1 VFFRGLRQV
10 GPDDYKN
17 CGDFGFTLLIMAG
30 EKMFNLR
37 ALIAALAIFLLAPP
51 GAHAVSLT
59 LNGNGADLQT
69 DNTQVVYASDSNGV
83 PVLITA
89 VGMRAPGGGI
99 VTEVG
104 VPSMMPDGRV
114 IFGAETQPKDANIKP
129 RWNIFI
135 GNADAVPSHRI
146 LAALNPKAL
155 GGDCTPAFK
164 GDPYPVADLDED
176 IAFISTVPHGRDAL
190 FFYSH
195 GQLACMVKAGQKTNQ
210 GSEIAVLSFG
220 SEQMGETGQVVF
232 TGFLGDSANPSSH
245 RQALMLA
252 SVNGG
257 VTELAVEGEYGP
269 NHTQYQRPFGLPA
282 ALPTTLGTTIAF
294 TAKTPSGAALFVYSG
309 GSMARILPTGT
320 LTSVGPVTYLSA
332 GRPGLMADGT
342 TAVLAGCARIPAIF
356 RLTRQRLDL
365 RIQRGQL
372 TPFGT
377 ELESLGDPVLTA
389 SGAMFVGATDS
400 DDHEKLYVLSP
411 DDAFFEV
418 GESEFIYR
426 IAMGAQKHHT
436 IFTGTLTVN
445 QHGDFA
451 YLGGR

>member
-1 VFFRGLRQV
+1 
-10 GPDDYKN
+10 
-17 CGDFGFTLLIMAG
+17 
-30 EKMFNLR
+30 MFNFR
-37 ALIAALAIFLLAPP
+37 ALSSALAILLLTPLTAN
-51 GAHAVSLT
+51 AVSLS
-59 LNGNGADLQT
+59 LNGDGANLQM
-69 DNTQVVYASDSNGV
+69 DNTQAVYASDSNGV
-83 PVLITA
+83 PMLITE

-114 IFGAETQPKDANIKP
+114 IFGAETQPKDANIKA

-135 GNADAVPSHRI
+135 GNADAIPSHRI
-146 LAALNPKAL
+146 IAALNPKAIE
-155 GGDCTPAFK
+155 GDCVPAFK
-164 GDPYPVADLDED
+164 GDPYPVADMDEN
-176 IAFISTVPHGRDAL
+176 ISFISTVPHGRDAL

-195 GQLACMVKAGQKTNQ
+195 GKLACMAKAGDKTVE
-210 GSEIAVLSFG
+210 GHEIAVLSFG
-220 SEQMGETGQVVF
+220 SAQMGEGGQVVF
-232 TGFLGDSANPSSH
+232 NGFLSDNAKPPGH
-245 RQALMLA
+245 RQALLLA
-252 SVNGG
+252 SMSGR

-269 NHTQYQRPFGLPA
+269 NHTLYQRPFGLPA
-282 ALPTTLGTTIAF
+282 ALPSSLGIMVAF
-294 TAKTPSGAALFVYSG
+294 TAKTPSGGALFLYSN

-320 LTSVGPVTYLSA
+320 LTSVGPVTFLSA

-365 RIQRGQL
+365 RIERGQL

-389 SGAMFVGATDS
+389 SGAMFVGATDT
-400 DDHEKLYVLSP
+400 DDREKLYVLSP
-411 DDAFFEV
+411 NDAFFEV
-418 GESEFIYR
+418 GESELIYR
-426 IAMGAQKHHT
+426 IAMGAQKHHS
-436 IFTGTLTVN
+436 IFTGTLSVN

>member
-1 VFFRGLRQV
+1 
-10 GPDDYKN
+10 
-17 CGDFGFTLLIMAG
+17 
-30 EKMFNLR
+30 MFNFR
-37 ALIAALAIFLLAPP
+37 ALSSALAILLVTPLS
-51 GAHAVSLT
+51 AHAVSLS
-59 LNGNGADLQT
+59 LNGNGADLQM
-69 DNTQVVYASDSNGV
+69 DNTQAVYASDESGV
-83 PVLITA
+83 PTLITGI
-89 VGMRAPGGGI
+89 GMKAPGGGV

-114 IFGAETQPKDANIKP
+114 IFGAESQSKDTNIKP

-135 GNADAVPSHRI
+135 GNADAVPSHRMI
-146 LAALNPKAL
+146 AALNPKAL

-164 GDPYPVADLDED
+164 GDPYPIADMDGN

-195 GQLACMVKAGQKTNQ
+195 GKLTCMAKAGEKTNE
-210 GSEIAVLSFG
+210 GHEIAILSFG
-220 SEQMGETGQVVF
+220 SAQMGDDGQVAF
-232 TGFLGDSANPSSH
+232 TGFLGDSAKPSGH
-245 RQALMLA
+245 HQALMVA
-252 SVNGG
+252 SLGRG

-269 NHTQYQRPFGLPA
+269 NHTLYQRPFGLPA
-282 ALPTTLGTTIAF
+282 ALPSQLGTMVAF
-294 TAKTPSGAALFVYSG
+294 TAKTPTGAALFLYSG

-342 TAVLAGCARIPAIF
+342 TAVLAGCTRIPAIF

-365 RIQRGQL
+365 RIERGQL

-389 SGAMFVGATDS
+389 SGAMFVGATDT
-400 DDHEKLYVLSP
+400 DDREKLYVLSP

-418 GESEFIYR
+418 GETEFIYR
-426 IAMGAQKHHT
+426 IALAAQRHHS

>member
-1 VFFRGLRQV
+1 
-10 GPDDYKN
+10 
-17 CGDFGFTLLIMAG
+17 MAG
-30 EKMFNLR
+30 GNMFNFR
-37 ALIAALAIFLLAPP
+37 ALSSALAILLLTPLTAN
-51 GAHAVSLT
+51 AVSLS
-59 LNGNGADLQT
+59 LNGDGANLQM
-69 DNTQVVYASDSNGV
+69 DNTQAVYASDSNGV
-83 PVLITA
+83 PMLITE

-114 IFGAETQPKDANIKP
+114 IFGAETQPKDLNIKA

-135 GNADAVPSHRI
+135 GNADAIPSHRI
-146 LAALNPKAL
+146 IAALNPKAIE
-155 GGDCTPAFK
+155 GDCVPAFK
-164 GDPYPVADLDED
+164 GDPYPVADMDEN
-176 IAFISTVPHGRDAL
+176 ISFISTVPHGRDAL

-195 GQLACMVKAGQKTNQ
+195 GKLACMAKAGDKTVE
-210 GSEIAVLSFG
+210 GHEIAVLSFG
-220 SEQMGETGQVVF
+220 SAQMGEGGQVVF
-232 TGFLGDSANPSSH
+232 NGFLSDNAKPPGH
-245 RQALMLA
+245 RQALLLA
-252 SVNGG
+252 SMSGR

-269 NHTQYQRPFGLPA
+269 NHTLYQRPFGLPA
-282 ALPTTLGTTIAF
+282 ALPSSLGIMVAF
-294 TAKTPSGAALFVYSG
+294 TAKTPSGGALFLYSN

-320 LTSVGPVTYLSA
+320 LTSVGPVTFLSA

-365 RIQRGQL
+365 RIERGQL

-389 SGAMFVGATDS
+389 SGAMFVGATDT
-400 DDHEKLYVLSP
+400 DDREKLYVLSP
-411 DDAFFEV
+411 NDAFFEV
-418 GESEFIYR
+418 GESELIYR
-426 IAMGAQKHHT
+426 IAMGAQKHHS
-436 IFTGTLTVN
+436 IFTGTLSVN

>member
-1 VFFRGLRQV
+1 
-10 GPDDYKN
+10 
-17 CGDFGFTLLIMAG
+17 
-30 EKMFNLR
+30 MFNFR
-37 ALIAALAIFLLAPP
+37 ALPSALAILLLTPLS
-51 GAHAVSLT
+51 AHAVSLS
-59 LNGNGADLQT
+59 LNGNGADLQM
-69 DNTQVVYASDSNGV
+69 DNTQAVYASDESGV
-83 PVLITA
+83 PTLITGI
-89 VGMRAPGGGI
+89 GMKAPGGGV

-114 IFGAETQPKDANIKP
+114 IFGAESQPKDTNIKP

-135 GNADAVPSHRI
+135 GNADAVPSHRMI
-146 LAALNPKAL
+146 AALNPKAL

-164 GDPYPVADLDED
+164 GDPYPIADMDGNV
-176 IAFISTVPHGRDAL
+176 AFISTVPHGRDAL

-195 GQLACMVKAGQKTNQ
+195 GKLSCMAKAGEKTNE
-210 GSEIAVLSFG
+210 GHEIAILSFG
-220 SEQMGETGQVVF
+220 SAQMGDDGQVAF
-232 TGFLGDSANPSSH
+232 TGFLGDSAKPTGH
-245 RQALMLA
+245 HQALMVA
-252 SVNGG
+252 SLGRG

-269 NHTQYQRPFGLPA
+269 NHTLYQRPFGLPA
-282 ALPTTLGTTIAF
+282 ALPSQLGTMVAF
-294 TAKTPSGAALFVYSG
+294 TAKTPTGAALFLYSG

-365 RIQRGQL
+365 RIERGQL

-389 SGAMFVGATDS
+389 SGAMFVGATDT
-400 DDHEKLYVLSP
+400 DDREKLYVLSP

-418 GESEFIYR
+418 GETEFIYR
-426 IAMGAQKHHT
+426 IALAAQRHHS

>member
-1 VFFRGLRQV
+1 MINVRLF
-10 GPDDYKN
+10 P
-17 CGDFGFTLLIMAG
+17 
-30 EKMFNLR
+30 
-37 ALIAALAIFLLAPP
+37 AALAFLLLTPLS
-51 GAHAVSLT
+51 AHAVSLS
-59 LNGNGADLQT
+59 LNGNGADLQM
-69 DNTQVVYASDSNGV
+69 DNTQAVYASDSNGV
-83 PVLITA
+83 PMLITA
-89 VGMRAPGGGI
+89 VGMKVRDGSV

-114 IFGAETQPKDANIKP
+114 IFGAETQPKDTNIKP
-129 RWNIFI
+129 RWNVYI

-146 LAALNPKAL
+146 ITALNPKAL
-155 GGDCTPAFK
+155 TGNCIPAFK
-164 GDPYPVADLDED
+164 GDPYPVADTDED

-190 FFYSH
+190 FFYSQ
-195 GQLACMVKAGQKTNQ
+195 GKLSCMAKAGDKTSQ
-210 GSEIAVLSFG
+210 GHEVAVLSFG
-220 SEQMGETGQVVF
+220 SAQIGDDGQVVF
-232 TGFLGDSANPSSH
+232 TGYLGDSNNPAGH
-245 RQALMLA
+245 HQALLLA
-252 SVNGG
+252 SPTGG
-257 VTELAVEGEYGP
+257 ITELAVEGDYGP
-269 NHTQYQRPFGLPA
+269 NHTLYQRPFGLPA
-282 ALPTTLGTTIAF
+282 ALPTARGIMVAF
-294 TAKTPSGAALFVYSG
+294 TAKTPSGAALFLYSD

-320 LTSVGPVTYLSA
+320 LTSVGPVTFLSA
-332 GRPGLMADGT
+332 GRPGLMPDGT
-342 TAVLAGCARIPAIF
+342 TAVLAGCARMPAIF
-356 RLTRQRLDL
+356 RMTHQRLDL

-389 SGAMFVGATDS
+389 SGAMFVGATDT

-426 IAMGAQKHHT
+426 IAMNAQKHHS

>member
-1 VFFRGLRQV
+1 
-10 GPDDYKN
+10 
-17 CGDFGFTLLIMAG
+17 
-30 EKMFNLR
+30 MFNFR
-37 ALIAALAIFLLAPP
+37 ALPSALAILLLTPLS
-51 GAHAVSLT
+51 AHAVSLS
-59 LNGNGADLQT
+59 LNGNSADLQM
-69 DNTQVVYASDSNGV
+69 DNTQAVYASDSNGV
-83 PVLITA
+83 PLLITGI
-89 VGMRAPGGGI
+89 GMKAPGGAV

-114 IFGAETQPKDANIKP
+114 IFGAESQPKDTNIKA

-135 GNADAVPSHRI
+135 GNADAVPSHRMI
-146 LAALNPKAL
+146 TALNPKSL

-164 GDPYPVADLDED
+164 GDPYPIADMDGN

-195 GQLACMVKAGQKTNQ
+195 GKLTCMAKAGEKTHE
-210 GSEIAVLSFG
+210 GHEIAILSFG
-220 SEQMGETGQVVF
+220 SAQMGDNGQVAF
-232 TGFLGDSANPSSH
+232 TAFLGDSAKPTGH
-245 RQALMLA
+245 HQALLLA
-252 SVNGG
+252 ALGRG

-269 NHTQYQRPFGLPA
+269 NHTLYQRPFGLPA
-282 ALPTTLGTTIAF
+282 ALPSQLGTMVAF
-294 TAKTPSGAALFVYSG
+294 TAKTPTGAALFLYSG

-365 RIQRGQL
+365 RIERGQL

-400 DDHEKLYVLSP
+400 DDREKLYVLSP

-418 GESEFIYR
+418 GETEFIYR
-426 IAMGAQKHHT
+426 IAMAAQKHHT

>member
-1 VFFRGLRQV
+1 MRQV
-10 GPDDYKN
+10 SPDEYKN
-17 CGDFGFTLLIMAG
+17 CGDFEFTLLIWPG
-30 EKMFNLR
+30 EKMFNFR
-37 ALIAALAIFLLAPP
+37 ALIAALAILLVAPP
-51 GAHAVSLT
+51 SAHAVSLT
-59 LNGNGADLQT
+59 LNGNSADLQM
-69 DNTQVVYASDSNGV
+69 DNTQAVYASDSNGV
-83 PVLITA
+83 PVLITE

-114 IFGAETQPKDANIKP
+114 IFGAETQPKDTNIKA

-155 GGDCTPAFK
+155 GGDCTPSFK

-176 IAFISTVPHGRDAL
+176 VAFISTVPHGRDAL

-195 GQLACMVKAGQKTNQ
+195 GKLACMVKAGEKTNQ
-210 GSEIAVLSFG
+210 GNEIAVLSFG
-220 SEQMGETGQVVF
+220 SEQMGDGGQVVF
-232 TGFLGDSANPSSH
+232 TGFLGDSANPSAH

-282 ALPTTLGTTIAF
+282 ALPTTLGTTVAF

-342 TAVLAGCARIPAIF
+342 TAVLAGCAHIPAIF
-356 RLTRQRLDL
+356 RLTHQRLDL

-389 SGAMFVGATDS
+389 SGAMFIGATDT

-418 GESEFIYR
+418 GESELIYR

>member
-1 VFFRGLRQV
+1 
-10 GPDDYKN
+10 
-17 CGDFGFTLLIMAG
+17 
-30 EKMFNLR
+30 MFNFR
-37 ALIAALAIFLLAPP
+37 ALPSALAILLLTPLT
-51 GAHAVSLT
+51 AHAVSLT
-59 LNGNGADLQT
+59 LNGNGADLQM
-69 DNTQVVYASDSNGV
+69 DNTQAVYASDSNGV
-83 PVLITA
+83 PMLITE

-114 IFGAETQPKDANIKP
+114 IFGAETQPKDANIKA

-146 LAALNPKAL
+146 IAALNPKAL
-155 GGDCTPAFK
+155 EGDCVPAFK
-164 GDPYPVADLDED
+164 GDPYPVADMDEN
-176 IAFISTVPHGRDAL
+176 ISFISTVPHGRDAL

-195 GQLACMVKAGQKTNQ
+195 GNLACMAKAGDKTIE
-210 GSEIAVLSFG
+210 GHEIAVLSFG
-220 SEQMGETGQVVF
+220 SAQMGEGGQVVF
-232 TGFLGDSANPSSH
+232 NGFLSDSAKPPGH
-245 RQALMLA
+245 RQALLLA
-252 SVNGG
+252 SMSGR

-269 NHTQYQRPFGLPA
+269 NHTLYQRPFGLPA
-282 ALPTTLGTTIAF
+282 ALPSPVGILVAF
-294 TAKTPSGAALFVYSG
+294 TAKTPSGAALFLYSN

-320 LTSVGPVTYLSA
+320 LTSLGPVTFLSA

-365 RIQRGQL
+365 RIERGQL

-389 SGAMFVGATDS
+389 SGAMFIGATDT
-400 DDHEKLYVLSP
+400 DDREKLYVLSP

-418 GESEFIYR
+418 GESELIYR
-426 IAMGAQKHHT
+426 IAMGAQKHHS
-436 IFTGTLTVN
+436 IFTGTLSVN

>member
-1 VFFRGLRQV
+1 
-10 GPDDYKN
+10 
-17 CGDFGFTLLIMAG
+17 MAG
-30 EKMFNLR
+30 GNMFNFR
-37 ALIAALAIFLLAPP
+37 ALPSALAILLLTPLTAN
-51 GAHAVSLT
+51 AVSLS
-59 LNGNGADLQT
+59 LNGDGANLQM
-69 DNTQVVYASDSNGV
+69 DNTQAVYASDSNGV
-83 PVLITA
+83 PMLITE

-104 VPSMMPDGRV
+104 VPAMMPDGRV
-114 IFGAETQPKDANIKP
+114 IFGAETQPKDLNIKA

-135 GNADAVPSHRI
+135 GNADAIPSHRI
-146 LAALNPKAL
+146 IAALNPKTL
-155 GGDCTPAFK
+155 EGDCVPAFK
-164 GDPYPVADLDED
+164 GDPYPVADMEEN
-176 IAFISTVPHGRDAL
+176 ISFISTVPHGHDAL

-195 GQLACMVKAGQKTNQ
+195 GKLACMAKAGDKTVE
-210 GSEIAVLSFG
+210 GHEIAVLSFG
-220 SEQMGETGQVVF
+220 SAQMGEGGQVVF
-232 TGFLGDSANPSSH
+232 NGFLSDSAKPPGH
-245 RQALMLA
+245 RQALLLA
-252 SVNGG
+252 SMSGR

-269 NHTQYQRPFGLPA
+269 NHTLYQRPFGLPA
-282 ALPTTLGTTIAF
+282 ALPSSLGIMVAF
-294 TAKTPSGAALFVYSG
+294 TAKTPSGGALFLYSN

-320 LTSVGPVTYLSA
+320 LTSLGPVTFLSA

-365 RIQRGQL
+365 RIERGQL

-389 SGAMFVGATDS
+389 SGAMFIGATDT
-400 DDHEKLYVLSP
+400 DDREKLYVLSP

-418 GESEFIYR
+418 GESELIYR
-426 IAMGAQKHHT
+426 IAMRAQKHHS
-436 IFTGTLTVN
+436 IFTGTLSVN

>member
-1 VFFRGLRQV
+1 MPNF
-10 GPDDYKN
+10 
-17 CGDFGFTLLIMAG
+17 
-30 EKMFNLR
+30 R
-37 ALIAALAIFLLAPP
+37 ALPFALAILLLAPLS
-51 GAHAVSLT
+51 AHAVSLS
-59 LNGNGADLQT
+59 LNGNGADVQLES
-69 DNTQVVYASDSNGV
+69 TQAVYASDSSGV

-89 VGMRAPGGGI
+89 IGMPVPSRAGGGV

-114 IFGAETQPKDANIKP
+114 IFGAETQSDNANLKP

-135 GNADAVPSHRI
+135 GNADAVPSRRI
-146 LAALNPKAL
+146 ISAINPKAL
-155 GGDCTPAFK
+155 EADCTPSFK
-164 GDPYPVADLDED
+164 GDPYPVADMDGD

-190 FFYSH
+190 FFYSR
-195 GQLACMVKAGQKTNQ
+195 GKLACIAKAGDKTSD
-210 GSEIAVLSFG
+210 GHEVAVLSFG
-220 SEQMGETGQVVF
+220 STQIGDDGQVVF
-232 TGFLGDSANPSSH
+232 TGFLADNSKSAAH
-245 RQALMLA
+245 RQALLLA
-252 SVNGG
+252 APARGI
-257 VTELAVEGEYGP
+257 TELAVEGEYGP
-269 NHTQYQRPFGLPA
+269 NHTLYQRPFGLPA
-282 ALPTTLGTTIAF
+282 ALPTPRGIMVAF
-294 TAKTPSGAALFVYSG
+294 TAKTPSGAALFLYSD
-309 GSMARILPTGT
+309 GSTARILPTGT
-320 LTSVGPVTYLSA
+320 LTSVGPVTYLSS

-342 TAVLAGCARIPAIF
+342 TAVLAGCAHIPAIF

-365 RIQRGQL
+365 RIERGQL
-372 TPFGT
+372 TPIGT

-426 IAMGAQKHHT
+426 IAIGAQKHHS

>member
-1 VFFRGLRQV
+1 MINVRLF
-10 GPDDYKN
+10 P
-17 CGDFGFTLLIMAG
+17 
-30 EKMFNLR
+30 
-37 ALIAALAIFLLAPP
+37 AALAILLLTPLS
-51 GAHAVSLT
+51 AHAVSLS
-59 LNGNGADLQT
+59 LNGNGADLQM
-69 DNTQVVYASDSNGV
+69 DNTQAVYASDSNGV
-83 PVLITA
+83 PMLITA
-89 VGMRAPGGGI
+89 VGMKVRDGSV

-114 IFGAETQPKDANIKP
+114 IFGAETQPKDTNIKP
-129 RWNIFI
+129 RWNVYI

-146 LAALNPKAL
+146 ITALNPKAL
-155 GGDCTPAFK
+155 TGDCIPAFK
-164 GDPYPVADLDED
+164 GDPYPVADTDED

-190 FFYSH
+190 FFYSQ
-195 GQLACMVKAGQKTNQ
+195 GKLSCMAKAGDKTSQ
-210 GSEIAVLSFG
+210 GHEVAVLSFG
-220 SEQMGETGQVVF
+220 SAQIGDDGQVVF
-232 TGFLGDSANPSSH
+232 TGYLGDSNNPAGH
-245 RQALMLA
+245 HQALLLA
-252 SVNGG
+252 SPTGG
-257 VTELAVEGEYGP
+257 ITELAVEGDYGP
-269 NHTQYQRPFGLPA
+269 NHTLYQRPFGLPA
-282 ALPTTLGTTIAF
+282 ALPTARGIMVAF
-294 TAKTPSGAALFVYSG
+294 TAKTPSGAALFLYSD

-320 LTSVGPVTYLSA
+320 LTSVGPVTFLSA
-332 GRPGLMADGT
+332 GRPGLMPDGT
-342 TAVLAGCARIPAIF
+342 TAVLAGCARMPAIF
-356 RLTRQRLDL
+356 RMTHQRLDL

-389 SGAMFVGATDS
+389 SGAMFIGATDT

>member
-1 VFFRGLRQV
+1 
-10 GPDDYKN
+10 
-17 CGDFGFTLLIMAG
+17 
-30 EKMFNLR
+30 MFNFK
-37 ALIAALAIFLLAPP
+37 ALPSALVILLVTPLNAHALA
-51 GAHAVSLT
+51 LT
-59 LNGNGADLQT
+59 LNGTSADLQM
-69 DNTQVVYASDSNGV
+69 DATQAVYASDSNSV

-89 VGMRAPGGGI
+89 IGMPAPGGGV

-114 IFGAETQPKDANIKP
+114 IFGAETQPKDTNLKP

-146 LAALNPKAL
+146 IPALDPKAL
-155 GGDCTPAFK
+155 TGDCTPAFK
-164 GDPYPVADLDED
+164 GDPYPIADMDEN
-176 IAFISTVPHGRDAL
+176 IAFISAVPHGRDAL
-190 FFYSH
+190 FFYSN
-195 GQLACMVKAGQKTNQ
+195 GKLACMVKAGDKTNQ
-210 GSEIAVLSFG
+210 GHQIAVLSFG
-220 SEQMGETGQVVF
+220 SAQMGDEGQVVF
-232 TGFLGDSANPSSH
+232 TGFLGGSVKPADH
-245 RQALMLA
+245 RQALLLA
-252 SVNGG
+252 SMTGG
-257 VTELAVEGEYGP
+257 VTELAVEHEYGP
-269 NHTQYQRPFGLPA
+269 NHTLYQRPFGLPA
-282 ALPTTLGTTIAF
+282 ALPTPLGPMVAF
-294 TAKTPSGAALFVYSG
+294 TAKTPSGAALFLYSD

-320 LTSVGPVTYLSA
+320 LTSIGPVSYLSS

-356 RLTRQRLDL
+356 RMTRQRLDL
-365 RIQRGQL
+365 RIERGQL

-389 SGAMFVGATDS
+389 SGAMFVGATDT

-418 GESEFIYR
+418 GEPEMIYR
-426 IAMGAQKHHT
+426 IAYGAKKHHS

>member
-1 VFFRGLRQV
+1 MPNF
-10 GPDDYKN
+10 
-17 CGDFGFTLLIMAG
+17 
-30 EKMFNLR
+30 R
-37 ALIAALAIFLLAPP
+37 ALPFALAILLLASSS
-51 GAHAVSLT
+51 AHAVSLS
-59 LNGNGADLQT
+59 LNGNGADVQLES
-69 DNTQVVYASDSNGV
+69 TQAVYASDSSGV

-89 VGMRAPGGGI
+89 IGMPIPSRAGGGV

-114 IFGAETQPKDANIKP
+114 IFGAETQPDNANLKP
-129 RWNIFI
+129 RWNVFI
-135 GNADAVPSHRI
+135 GNADAVPSRRVI
-146 LAALNPKAL
+146 SALNPKAL
-155 GGDCTPAFK
+155 ETDCTPSFK
-164 GDPYPVADLDED
+164 GDPYPVADMDGD

-195 GQLACMVKAGQKTNQ
+195 GKLGCIAKAGDKTTD
-210 GSEIAVLSFG
+210 GHEVAVLSFG
-220 SEQMGETGQVVF
+220 STQIGDDGQIVF
-232 TGFLGDSANPSSH
+232 TGFLADNNSKPAAH
-245 RQALMLA
+245 HQALMLVSPA
-252 SVNGG
+252 RGI
-257 VTELAVEGEYGP
+257 TELAVEGQYGP
-269 NHTQYQRPFGLPA
+269 NHTLYQRPFGLPA
-282 ALPTTLGTTIAF
+282 ALPTPRSIMVAF
-294 TAKTPSGAALFVYSG
+294 TAKTPTGAALFLYSG
-309 GSMARILPTGT
+309 GSMARIMPTGI
-320 LTSVGPVTYLSA
+320 LTSVGPVTFLSA

-342 TAVLAGCARIPAIF
+342 TAVLAGCAHIPAIF

-365 RIQRGQL
+365 RIERGQL
-372 TPFGT
+372 TPIGT

-426 IAMGAQKHHT
+426 IAMGAQKHHS

>member
-1 VFFRGLRQV
+1 MINVRLFPV
-10 GPDDYKN
+10 
-17 CGDFGFTLLIMAG
+17 
-30 EKMFNLR
+30 
-37 ALIAALAIFLLAPP
+37 ALAILLLTPLS
-51 GAHAVSLT
+51 AHAVSLS
-59 LNGNGADLQT
+59 LNGNGADLQM
-69 DNTQVVYASDSNGV
+69 DNTQAVYASDSNGV
-83 PVLITA
+83 PMLITA
-89 VGMRAPGGGI
+89 VGMKVRDGSA

-114 IFGAETQPKDANIKP
+114 IFGAETQPKDTNIKP
-129 RWNIFI
+129 RWNVYI

-146 LAALNPKAL
+146 ITALNPKAL
-155 GGDCTPAFK
+155 TGNCIPAFK
-164 GDPYPVADLDED
+164 GDPYPVADTDED

-190 FFYSH
+190 FFYSQ
-195 GQLACMVKAGQKTNQ
+195 GKLSCMAKAGDKTSQ
-210 GSEIAVLSFG
+210 GHEVAVLSFG
-220 SEQMGETGQVVF
+220 SAQIGDDGQVVF
-232 TGFLGDSANPSSH
+232 TGYLGDSNNPAGH
-245 RQALMLA
+245 HQALLLA
-252 SVNGG
+252 SPTGG
-257 VTELAVEGEYGP
+257 ITELAVESDYGP
-269 NHTQYQRPFGLPA
+269 NHTLYQRPFGLPA
-282 ALPTTLGTTIAF
+282 ALPTARGIMVAF
-294 TAKTPSGAALFVYSG
+294 TAKTPSGAALFLYSD

-320 LTSVGPVTYLSA
+320 LTSVGPVTFLSA

-342 TAVLAGCARIPAIF
+342 TAVLAGCARMPAIF
-356 RLTRQRLDL
+356 RMTHQRLDL

-389 SGAMFVGATDS
+389 SGAMFIGATDT

>member
-1 VFFRGLRQV
+1 
-10 GPDDYKN
+10 
-17 CGDFGFTLLIMAG
+17 
-30 EKMFNLR
+30 MFNFR
-37 ALIAALAIFLLAPP
+37 ALPSALAILLLTPLS
-51 GAHAVSLT
+51 AHAVSLS
-59 LNGNGADLQT
+59 LNGNSADLQM
-69 DNTQVVYASDSNGV
+69 DNTQAVYASDGNGV
-83 PVLITA
+83 PMLITGIGMKA
-89 VGMRAPGGGI
+89 VGGGV

-114 IFGAETQPKDANIKP
+114 IFGAESQPKDTNIKA

-135 GNADAVPSHRI
+135 GNADAVPSHRMI
-146 LAALNPKAL
+146 AALNPKAL
-155 GGDCTPAFK
+155 SGDCTPAFK
-164 GDPYPVADLDED
+164 GDPYPIADMDGN

-195 GQLACMVKAGQKTNQ
+195 GKLTCMAKAGEKTHE
-210 GSEIAVLSFG
+210 GHEIAILSFG
-220 SEQMGETGQVVF
+220 SAQMGENGQVAF
-232 TGFLGDSANPSSH
+232 TAFLGDSSKPGGH
-245 RQALMLA
+245 RQGLLLA
-252 SVNGG
+252 SLGRG
-257 VTELAVEGEYGP
+257 VTELAVEGQYGP
-269 NHTQYQRPFGLPA
+269 NHTLYQRPFGLPA
-282 ALPTTLGTTIAF
+282 ALPSQLGTMVAF
-294 TAKTPSGAALFVYSG
+294 TAKTPTGAALFLYSG
-309 GSMARILPTGT
+309 GSMARIMPTGT

-365 RIQRGQL
+365 RIERGQL

-400 DDHEKLYVLSP
+400 DDREKLYVLSP

-418 GESEFIYR
+418 GETEFIYR
-426 IAMGAQKHHT
+426 IAMGAQKHHS

>member
-1 VFFRGLRQV
+1 
-10 GPDDYKN
+10 
-17 CGDFGFTLLIMAG
+17 MAG
-30 EKMFNLR
+30 GNMFNFR
-37 ALIAALAIFLLAPP
+37 ALPSALAILLLTPLSAL
-51 GAHAVSLT
+51 AVSLS
-59 LNGNGADLQT
+59 LNGNGADLQM
-69 DNTQVVYASDSNGV
+69 DNTQAVYASDSNGV
-83 PVLITA
+83 PLLITE

-114 IFGAETQPKDANIKP
+114 IFGAETQPKDANVKA

-146 LAALNPKAL
+146 IAALNPKAL
-155 GGDCTPAFK
+155 DGDCVPAFK
-164 GDPYPVADLDED
+164 GDPYPVADMDEN

-195 GQLACMVKAGQKTNQ
+195 GKLACMAKAGDKTSE
-210 GSEIAVLSFG
+210 GHEIAVLSFG
-220 SEQMGETGQVVF
+220 SAQMGEGGQVAF
-232 TGFLGDSANPSSH
+232 TGFLGDSAKPSGH
-245 RQALMLA
+245 HQALMVA
-252 SVNGG
+252 SLGRG

-269 NHTQYQRPFGLPA
+269 NHTLYQRPFGLPA
-282 ALPTTLGTTIAF
+282 ALPTGLGIMVAF
-294 TAKTPSGAALFVYSG
+294 TAKTPSGGALFLYSN

-320 LTSVGPVTYLSA
+320 LTSLGPVTFLSA

-356 RLTRQRLDL
+356 RLTHQRLDL
-365 RIQRGQL
+365 RIERGQL

-389 SGAMFVGATDS
+389 SGAMFVGATDT
-400 DDHEKLYVLSP
+400 DDREKLYVLSP
-411 DDAFFEV
+411 NDAFFEV
-418 GESEFIYR
+418 GETEFIYR
-426 IAMGAQKHHT
+426 IALAAQRHHS